1 MATYK
6 QRDNGA
12 WQAVIRRKGFP
23 VQSKTFEK
31 KTDAEIWARKV
42 ESDLDRGIYIPA
54 NEAER
59 TTLGDLIK
67 EFVTDFAPHHYRQR
81 EDKKEAWR
89 FQCDRLSEAMGSY
102 SLAALDQR
110 VIREYRDGRLAG
122 AGDRPKVGDSTVRKE
137 LYMLSKILGYAE
149 TELGITLPRGNVID
163 KVRKPS
169 SGKSRDRRLN
179 AKEMEKLL
187 AECEAS
193 RNPFLNAAVLLAMET
208 AMRQGELLQLEWSDI
223 DYKRN
228 LAFLRDPDKIKNE
241 EPRAVPLSPKA
252 VEVLKKLHRPKK
264 GGVIL
269 VVERMTLY
277 HAFMYA
283 CQRAK
288 IKDFTFHD
296 LRHEALSRL
305 AERGD
310 FSVLEMAA
318 VSGHKTLQML
328 KRYTHLQA
336 EKLSAKLRVPL
347 AVVSEPES
355 KTAGKQVGA

>member
-1 MATYK
+1 
-6 QRDNGA
+6 
-12 WQAVIRRKGFP
+12 
-23 VQSKTFEK
+23 
-31 KTDAEIWARKV
+31 
-42 ESDLDRGIYIPA
+42 
-54 NEAER
+54 
-59 TTLGDLIK
+59 
-67 EFVTDFAPHHYRQR
+67 
-81 EDKKEAWR
+81 
-89 FQCDRLSEAMGSY
+89 
-102 SLAALDQR
+102 
-110 VIREYRDGRLAG
+110 
-122 AGDRPKVGDSTVRKE
+122 
-137 LYMLSKILGYAE
+137 MLSKILGYAE